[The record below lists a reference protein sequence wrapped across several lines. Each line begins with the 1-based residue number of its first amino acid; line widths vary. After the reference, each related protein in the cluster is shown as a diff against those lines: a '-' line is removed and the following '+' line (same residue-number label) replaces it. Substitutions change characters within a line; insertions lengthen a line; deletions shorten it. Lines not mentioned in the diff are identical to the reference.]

1 MHINISIDGI
11 YFISAHQ
18 KGKVENKF
26 PCSPLFMN
34 GPKYM
39 EQLFV
44 FEKQMFHI
52 SCVLEIASG
61 QEYLIISIIII
72 MLCVKVFRYHQLTQL

>member
-1 MHINISIDGI
+1 
-11 YFISAHQ
+11 
-18 KGKVENKF
+18 
-26 PCSPLFMN
+26 MN
-34 GPKYM
+34 GPKYV

-52 SCVLEIASG
+52 SHVLKIASG

-72 MLCVKVFRYHQLTQL
+72 MLCVKVFWYHQLTQLQTSSKCHDVKPVRLRHSGLAAALKPL

>member
-1 MHINISIDGI
+1 
-11 YFISAHQ
+11 
-18 KGKVENKF
+18 
-26 PCSPLFMN
+26 MN
-34 GPKYM
+34 GPKYI